1 MSEDDFKKVLNPI
14 SRNYGRQKPFDAVAS
29 ADAQQSLRE
38 KQSLNENKAAPI
50 KLPPHLFI
58 PEGAEALDI
67 RRAAD
72 IAAGTTNPFL
82 FMDFEC
88 PQGATVHFLSYAVF
102 SDGGL
107 AANQEFIPRVDE
119 RRAMPFQGDPQ
130 DNFKINLGLAPD
142 LSNNSLITCQLTLN
156 PGEKIQWYVKNL
168 NAVDI
173 AMGVRMVGYVDRTML
188 RVQSRTGG

>member
-1 MSEDDFKKVLNPI
+1 MYKNQFRNVMNPVE
-14 SRNYGRQKPFDAVAS
+14 RDYGREKPFDYVPSTTPEEAM
-29 ADAQQSLRE
+29 RK
-38 KQSLNENKAAPI
+38 KQSLNEARATPVEF
-50 KLPPHLFI
+50 PPHLYI
-58 PEGAEALDI
+58 PKGAEALDI

-72 IAAGTTNPFL
+72 IAALTLTPFL
-82 FMDFEC
+82 FMEFEC

-102 SDGGL
+102 SDGNL
-107 AANQEFIPRVDE
+107 ALNQEFIPRIDG

-142 LSNNSLITCQLTLN
+142 LSNNSLITCQVTLN
-156 PGEKIQWYVKNL
+156 PGEKIQWYLVNA

-173 AMGVRMVGYVDRTML
+173 AMGVRMVGYVDRSML